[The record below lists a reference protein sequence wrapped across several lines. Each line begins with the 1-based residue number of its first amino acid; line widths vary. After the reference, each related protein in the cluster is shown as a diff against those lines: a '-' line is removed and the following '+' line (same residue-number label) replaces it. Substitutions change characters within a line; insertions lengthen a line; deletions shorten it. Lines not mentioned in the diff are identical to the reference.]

1 MSRDDHVPLRHMLDA
16 ATDALSFV
24 EGRVLADLHTDR
36 MLLHAL
42 IRCLE
47 VIGEAAG
54 DLSDACRDQATH
66 VPWRAMIAMRNR
78 LIHGYFDVDHEI
90 VWLTVTRR
98 LPDLVTRVRDL
109 LSEIASPSVPPGT
122 IPAKTPEA

>member
-1 MSRDDHVPLRHMLDA
+1 MSRDECVPLHHMLDA

-24 EGRVLADLHTDR
+24 EGRIMADLHSDR

-54 DLSDACRDQATH
+54 DLSGDCRGRVDH
-66 VPWRAMIAMRNR
+66 LPLRAMIAMRNR
-78 LIHGYFDVDHEI
+78 LIHGYFDVDAEI
-90 VWLTVTRR
+90 VWRTVTQR
-98 LPDLVTRVRDL
+98 LPELVLQLRAL
-109 LSEIASPSVPPGT
+109 LLEIDRQTEP
-122 IPAKTPEA
+122 K